1 MIDNEQESPEIITD
15 QILQK
20 VVLIFYKV
28 LCDKHLLESS
38 VSVPN
43 DELQSAAEELE
54 ELRSIV

>member
-15 QILQK
+15 RILQK

-28 LCDKHLLESS
+28 LCDKNLLESS
-38 VSVPN
+38 VVVPD
-43 DELQSAAEELE
+43 DELQSAAQELE